1 MSGVIY
7 LYGIIITWRENS
19 TNPSQ
24 EDRGANVSAMEGQI
38 PIIVVIVLPGT
49 QVSQGAS
56 TLYFS
61 NQSYIVHSSGHFC
74 SGKTF
79 LLDRLSSL
87 NILTSPPSPPS
98 KYGSKIL
105 WALQVRIVKFK
116 TRLGLARILVHPLFC
131 GIYLW
136 FYSSEDIMPYES
148 QVLPLSVILH
158 NCDLDFQKLELPKH

>member
-1 MSGVIY
+1 

-61 NQSYIVHSSGHFC
+61 NQS
-74 SGKTF
+74 
-79 LLDRLSSL
+79 
-87 NILTSPPSPPS
+87 
-98 KYGSKIL
+98 
-105 WALQVRIVKFK
+105 
-116 TRLGLARILVHPLFC
+116 
-131 GIYLW
+131 
-136 FYSSEDIMPYES
+136 
-148 QVLPLSVILH
+148 
-158 NCDLDFQKLELPKH
+158 